1 MNELEQCRKEIDE
14 IDKELVNL
22 FERRM
27 DVAIRVANYKKEND
41 LPIYDEERES
51 KVIKKNVDNLKNK
64 NYDLLA
70 RRFFLS
76 IMELSRNLQES
87 IIKKHK

>member
-1 MNELEQCRKEIDE
+1 MNELEQYRKEIDE
-14 IDKELVNL
+14 IDRELLAL

-27 DVAIRVANYKKEND
+27 DVAVRVANYKKENN

-51 KVIKKNVDNLKNK
+51 KIIKKNRDNLKNK
-64 NYDLLA
+64 HYDLSA

-76 IMELSRNLQES
+76 VMELSRSLQET
-87 IIKKHK
+87 IIKKRK

>member
-14 IDKELVNL
+14 IDRELLAL

-27 DVAIRVANYKKEND
+27 DVAVRVANYKKENN

-51 KVIKKNVDNLKNK
+51 KIIKKNVDNLKNK
-64 NYDLLA
+64 HYDLIA

-76 IMELSRNLQES
+76 IMELSRSLQET
-87 IIKKHK
+87 IIKKRK

>member
-1 MNELEQCRKEIDE
+1 
-14 IDKELVNL
+14 
-22 FERRM
+22 M
-27 DVAIRVANYKKEND
+27 DVAIRVANCKKEND

-76 IMELSRNLQES
+76 IMELSRSLQES

>member
-1 MNELEQCRKEIDE
+1 VNELEQCRKEIDE
-14 IDKELVNL
+14 IDKELINL

-27 DVAIRVANYKKEND
+27 DIAIRVANYKKEND

-76 IMELSRNLQES
+76 IVELSRSLQES

>member
-1 MNELEQCRKEIDE
+1 VNELEQCRKEIDE
-14 IDKELVNL
+14 IDRELLAL

-27 DVAIRVANYKKEND
+27 NVAVRVANYKKENN

-51 KVIKKNVDNLKNK
+51 KIIKKNVDNLKNK
-64 NYDLLA
+64 HYDLIA

-76 IMELSRNLQES
+76 IMELSRSLQET

>member
-1 MNELEQCRKEIDE
+1 VNELEQCRKEIDE
-14 IDKELVNL
+14 IDKELINL

-41 LPIYDEERES
+41 LPIYNEERES

-76 IMELSRNLQES
+76 VMELSRSLQES

>member
-14 IDKELVNL
+14 IDKELINL

-27 DVAIRVANYKKEND
+27 DVAIRVANCKKEND

-76 IMELSRNLQES
+76 IMELSRSLHES

>member
-1 MNELEQCRKEIDE
+1 VNEIEQCRKEIDE

-51 KVIKKNVDNLKNK
+51 KIIKKNVDNLKNK

-76 IMELSRNLQES
+76 IMELSRSLQEI

>member
-14 IDKELVNL
+14 IDKELINL

-27 DVAIRVANYKKEND
+27 DVAIRISNYKKEND
-41 LPIYDEERES
+41 LPIYNEERES

-76 IMELSRNLQES
+76 VMELSRSLQES

>member
-1 MNELEQCRKEIDE
+1 VNELEQCRKEIDE
-14 IDKELVNL
+14 IDKELINL

-27 DVAIRVANYKKEND
+27 DVAIRVANCKKEND

-76 IMELSRNLQES
+76 IMELSRSLQES

>member
-1 MNELEQCRKEIDE
+1 VNELEQCRKEIDE
-14 IDKELVNL
+14 IDKELINL

-76 IMELSRNLQES
+76 IMELSRSLQES

>member
-14 IDKELVNL
+14 IDKELINL

-27 DVAIRVANYKKEND
+27 DVAIRVANHKKEND
-41 LPIYDEERES
+41 LPIYNEERES

-76 IMELSRNLQES
+76 VMELSRSLQEN

>member
-1 MNELEQCRKEIDE
+1 VNELEQCRKEIDE
-14 IDKELVNL
+14 IDRELLAL

-27 DVAIRVANYKKEND
+27 DVAVRVANYKKENN

-51 KVIKKNVDNLKNK
+51 KIIKKNVDNLKNK
-64 NYDLLA
+64 HYDLIA

-76 IMELSRNLQES
+76 IMELSRSLQET
-87 IIKKHK
+87 IIKKRK

>member
-14 IDKELVNL
+14 IDKELINL

-27 DVAIRVANYKKEND
+27 DVAIRVANCKKEND

-76 IMELSRNLQES
+76 IMELSRSLQES

>member
-14 IDKELVNL
+14 IDKELINL

-41 LPIYDEERES
+41 LPIYNEERES
-51 KVIKKNVDNLKNK
+51 KVIKKNVDNLENK

-76 IMELSRNLQES
+76 VMELSRSLQES

>member
-14 IDKELVNL
+14 IDKELINL

-27 DVAIRVANYKKEND
+27 DIAIRVANYKKEND

-76 IMELSRNLQES
+76 IMELSRSLQES

>member
-51 KVIKKNVDNLKNK
+51 KVIKKNVDNLRNK

-76 IMELSRNLQES
+76 IMELSRSIQES

>member
-1 MNELEQCRKEIDE
+1 VNELEQCRKEIDE
-14 IDKELVNL
+14 IDKELINL

-27 DVAIRVANYKKEND
+27 DVAIRVANYKKENN

-76 IMELSRNLQES
+76 IVELSRSLQES

>member
-1 MNELEQCRKEIDE
+1 VNELEQCRKEIDE
-14 IDKELVNL
+14 IDKELINL

-70 RRFFLS
+70 RRFFLI
-76 IMELSRNLQES
+76 IMELSRSLQES

>member
-1 MNELEQCRKEIDE
+1 MNEIEQCRKEIDE

-27 DVAIRVANYKKEND
+27 DVAIRVANFKKEND

-76 IMELSRNLQES
+76 IMELSRSLQES

>member
-1 MNELEQCRKEIDE
+1 VNEIEQCRKEIDE
-14 IDKELVNL
+14 IDKELINL

-27 DVAIRVANYKKEND
+27 DVVIRVANYKEEND

-51 KVIKKNVDNLKNK
+51 KIIKKNVDNLKNK

-76 IMELSRNLQES
+76 IMELSRSLQEI

>member
-1 MNELEQCRKEIDE
+1 VNEIEQCRKEIDE

>member
-14 IDKELVNL
+14 IDKELINL

-51 KVIKKNVDNLKNK
+51 KVIKKKC
-64 NYDLLA
+64 
-70 RRFFLS
+70 RQF
-76 IMELSRNLQES
+76 
-87 IIKKHK
+87 KK

>member
-1 MNELEQCRKEIDE
+1 VNELEQCRKEIDE
-14 IDKELVNL
+14 IDKELINL

-27 DVAIRVANYKKEND
+27 DVATRVANCKKEND

-76 IMELSRNLQES
+76 IMELSRSLQES

>member
-1 MNELEQCRKEIDE
+1 MNELEQYRKEIDE
-14 IDKELVNL
+14 IDRELLVL

-27 DVAIRVANYKKEND
+27 DVAVRVANYKKENN

-51 KVIKKNVDNLKNK
+51 KIIKKNVDNLKNK
-64 NYDLLA
+64 HYDLLA

-76 IMELSRNLQES
+76 IMELSRSLQET
-87 IIKKHK
+87 IIKKCK

>member
-1 MNELEQCRKEIDE
+1 VNELEQCRKEIDE
-14 IDKELVNL
+14 IDRELSTL

-27 DVAIRVANYKKEND
+27 DVAVRVANYKKENN

-51 KVIKKNVDNLKNK
+51 KIIKKNIDNLKNK
-64 NYDLLA
+64 HYDLLA

-76 IMELSRNLQES
+76 IMELSRSLQET
-87 IIKKHK
+87 IIKKRK

>member
-1 MNELEQCRKEIDE
+1 VNELEQCRKEIDE
-14 IDKELVNL
+14 IDKELINL

-41 LPIYDEERES
+41 LPIYNEERES
-51 KVIKKNVDNLKNK
+51 KVIKKNVDNLENK

-76 IMELSRNLQES
+76 VMELSRSLQES

>member
-14 IDKELVNL
+14 IDKELINL

-70 RRFFLS
+70 RRFFLI
-76 IMELSRNLQES
+76 IMELSRSLQES

>member
-14 IDKELVNL
+14 IDKELINL

-41 LPIYDEERES
+41 LPIYNEERES

-76 IMELSRNLQES
+76 VMELSRSLQES